1 MCDFVSY
8 FSHSYHL
15 FPTKAWSNKN
25 LTIRS
30 ILKLLCNYYIAL
42 WLLVYCLHNISCSIW
57 IMDFSL
63 HPYDESKC
71 NIYYS
76 VYIGSYIRA
85 CGDQTLTEEADH
97 VIDES
102 WVDKSFSFFLVSLRS
117 SLAYFVQAPSYSI
130 MLEWDRRRETAKSN
144 LQSPG

>member
-1 MCDFVSY
+1 
-8 FSHSYHL
+8 
-15 FPTKAWSNKN
+15 
-25 LTIRS
+25 
-30 ILKLLCNYYIAL
+30 
-42 WLLVYCLHNISCSIW
+42 
-57 IMDFSL
+57 MDFSL

-102 WVDKSFSFFLVSLRS
+102 
-117 SLAYFVQAPSYSI
+117 
-130 MLEWDRRRETAKSN
+130 
-144 LQSPG
+144 